1 MSINL
6 LIEILYVF
14 QKSTQKHSTICL
26 YIKWNI
32 VYKRKWLPTD
42 GGEGRQITSDRK
54 KIGNKEGKG

>member
-1 MSINL
+1 MSIHL
-6 LIEILYVF
+6 LNEILYLF
-14 QKSTQKHSTICL
+14 QKSTPKHSPICL

-54 KIGNKEGKG
+54 KIGNK